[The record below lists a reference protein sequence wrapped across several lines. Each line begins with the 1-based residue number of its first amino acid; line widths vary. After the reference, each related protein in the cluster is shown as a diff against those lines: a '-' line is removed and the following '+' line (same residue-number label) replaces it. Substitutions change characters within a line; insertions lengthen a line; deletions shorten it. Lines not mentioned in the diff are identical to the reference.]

1 MQPVPTGR
9 ELSRPAQRVCDLLLV
24 VVMAPLWAPVLL
36 LAAAATAIFSGRPV
50 FFTQRRMG
58 KGGRPFTILKLRTM
72 SAAAAAPAGVLFAG
86 WTYAGDPRVTRV
98 GRVLRRC
105 RLDELPQLL
114 NVLRGDMSI
123 VGPRPEPWDVAIA
136 LGEQIPGYAE
146 RHRVRPGLTG
156 LCQISPAYYDFGTV
170 EKSARK
176 LELDLRYVANPSL
189 LADLAILLRTVPALL
204 RNGGMA

>member
-1 MQPVPTGR
+1 
-9 ELSRPAQRVCDLLLV
+9 
-24 VVMAPLWAPVLL
+24 MAPLWAPVLL
-36 LAAAATAIFSGRPV
+36 LAAAATAVFSGRPV

-58 KGGRPFTILKLRTM
+58 KGGRPFTILKIRTM
-72 SAAAAAPAGVLFAG
+72 SAAAPAPAGALFAG

-114 NVLRGDMSI
+114 NVLRGDMSL
-123 VGPRPEPWDVAIA
+123 VGPRPEPWDVAVA
-136 LGEQIPGYAE
+136 LGEQIPGYGE

-176 LELDLRYVANPSL
+176 LELDLRYVASASVL
-189 LADLAILLRTVPALL
+189 TDLAILLRTAPALL